1 MLENP
6 ENKVWLDADT
16 IVATSDRQAAIRRC
30 RELAEYNELRGEG
43 RCTFCGVIL
52 NKSGKSH
59 RCIFEREIEE

>member
-43 RCTFCGVIL
+43 ALHFLRCY
-52 NKSGKSH
+52 SQ
-59 RCIFEREIEE
+59 

>member
-30 RELAEYNELRGEG
+30 RELAEYNELRGQG
-43 RCTFCGVIL
+43 AALSAVSFSIKVVSHTAVFL
-52 NKSGKSH
+52 NGK
-59 RCIFEREIEE
+59 